1 MSAFTKFKKNVI
13 AFNER
18 ATYISNAVGLYLKK
32 IINRICNL
40 MIDAQTYAYNYK
52 TSKIVNVKPVS
63 LSLGERFENE

>member
-1 MSAFTKFKKNVI
+1 
-13 AFNER
+13 
-18 ATYISNAVGLYLKK
+18 
-32 IINRICNL
+32 